1 MFSNQ
6 QSEFTSLFI
15 NSKVMTKSI
24 TDRPRST
31 PSFRTVLPELPNS
44 KRSTNALRRALKGM
58 RSLFR
63 AGKKSDPLKV
73 LGLVQCGNK
82 SLMVYDGKYVS
93 TCVFVV

>member
-1 MFSNQ
+1 
-6 QSEFTSLFI
+6 
-15 NSKVMTKSI
+15 MTELI

-44 KRSTNALRRALKGM
+44 KRSTDALRRALKGM
-58 RSLFR
+58 RSLFKE
-63 AGKKSDPLKV
+63 GEKNDPLKV

-93 TCVFVV
+93 TRVFIV

>member
-1 MFSNQ
+1 
-6 QSEFTSLFI
+6 
-15 NSKVMTKSI
+15 MTKSI